1 MPSPQETRA
10 VAQLYDAAKTPE
22 LWSAALQRIANL
34 VGGIGAGHLV
44 QNRRTGAVEW
54 VTVTGPCAEL
64 EPRYIDFYAPLDLFA
79 PMLAA
84 APPGRWLP
92 LSRCVP
98 EREAGHNAWYNDFI
112 VKTGIA
118 DIMAAKVYEDDS
130 TSVLVGIQRG
140 TATDKAVSQFNARIR
155 SLQQPLA
162 RAARLHVAFR
172 RMGRAL
178 SAANQALQ
186 YLSVGVV
193 LTDADGQAL
202 EVNALAATI
211 LRAEDGLQIRDGR
224 LTAVRS
230 FEAAKLA
237 AAIAGNRHNGA
248 VAEDGHILIGRR
260 GGERPYAVT
269 IAPLN
274 TEDGTRD
281 SHINMVLIVN
291 PDWQTPSERSV
302 AAFFGLS
309 PAESRLAGALMKG
322 RKLGEIA
329 RDSKVE
335 ITTLRTQLSSIL
347 RKVGVERQVDL
358 VRVLS
363 SIGSTGPHSA

>member
-1 MPSPQETRA
+1 MLNPPQTRA

-22 LWSAALQRIANL
+22 LWSAALQRIASL

-84 APPGRWLP
+84 APAGRWLP
-92 LSRCVP
+92 LSRCVSD
-98 EREAGHNAWYNDFI
+98 REAGRNAWYNDFI
-112 VKTGIA
+112 LKAGIA
-118 DIMAAKVYEDDS
+118 DILAAKIYEDDN

-140 TATDKAVSQFNARIR
+140 AASDKAVSQFNARIR

-162 RAARLHVAFR
+162 RAARLHVEFR
-172 RMGRAL
+172 RMRRAL

-193 LTDADGQAL
+193 LTDADGRVL
-202 EVNALAATI
+202 EMNDLAAAI
-211 LRAEDGLQIRDGR
+211 LGAEDGLQIRDGR
-224 LTAVRS
+224 LTVVRS
-230 FEAAKLA
+230 FEVAKFA
-237 AAIAGNRHNGA
+237 AAIAGNRHDGA
-248 VAEDGHILIGRR
+248 AAAGGHILIGRR
-260 GGERPYAVT
+260 GGGRPYAVT
-269 IAPLN
+269 IASLN
-274 TEDGTRD
+274 AEDGTRD

-329 RDSKVE
+329 RDSKVG

-363 SIGSTGPHSA
+363 SIGSTGPHVA